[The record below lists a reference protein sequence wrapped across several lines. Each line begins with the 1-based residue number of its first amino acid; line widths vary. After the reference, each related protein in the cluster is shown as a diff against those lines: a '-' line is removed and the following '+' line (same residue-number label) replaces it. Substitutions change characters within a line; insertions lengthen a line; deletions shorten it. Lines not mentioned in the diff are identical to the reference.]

1 MMITVD
7 LAYVHYVHWWGDFH
21 EYSPFRI
28 NFFLHR
34 IPWQGF
40 CQFVQFI
47 KTQRRSGFPL
57 IYYNFFFFLAPG
69 LGGRGLSSCK
79 WIFDSFFP
87 TLSLMM
93 IILDPY
99 WDLLD
104 FFEEMIIRRFL
115 IKLKIKEM
123 NLIKNKIK
131 CHNLVQYRKT
141 GRVVKSS

>member
-1 MMITVD
+1 MCTGEVTFMNILRFVLIFFCIGFPD
-7 LAYVHYVHWWGDFH
+7 RGFVNSFNLLRRNAGVDFH
-21 EYSPFRI
+21 LFITIS
-28 NFFLHR
+28 FFSLHR
-34 IPWQGF
+34 DWEGGD
-40 CQFVQFI
+40 
-47 KTQRRSGFPL
+47 SAHANEYL
-57 IYYNFFFFLAPG
+57 I
-69 LGGRGLSSCK
+69 C
-79 WIFDSFFP
+79 FFP